1 MILTDQDILKI
12 LKERPN
18 SAMLED
24 AKKSSKKFIAHI
36 TGQGSDKLIEQISGL
51 ENEKQLEIRK
61 KYAQSNKAIFSRIHR
76 NEDKIFSAKGGSVFY
91 NVPESQKKF
100 FVSQLQNIYNGFS
113 ARSWTENYAKQYFH
127 LDPMGVILMEV
138 GNNVTYPIYK
148 STESIY
154 DYQLKGRE
162 VEYLILTTKEPNE
175 YRVID
180 DQFDKIVKYEGEVVT
195 TKADVYPNYFGKVP
209 AIVISDIVKPN
220 TQYYTSPDDE
230 IIEIADEFLRE
241 SSVKSIFKLKFGYS
255 KQWAYAAVCNNCKG
269 TGLKGGDDCKTC
281 NGSGRAVITDSS
293 EVIALPIPED
303 GQGTITPPTGFVSPD
318 VAGWDKMTDELR
330 LLENQMHNTYWG
342 VEPLQQTTGPNNQP
356 IKTATE
362 IADNNQPIYARLSKL
377 SKWAEGIE
385 KFITDLVGQF
395 YLNSSYKG
403 CSISY
408 GTRYGIEGPDT
419 IFLKYQDARSKGAP
433 DSVLDALLLEYYES
447 KYSTNNMEL
456 AKQVKLMKV
465 EPFIH
470 LTVSQAKNIIPSPV
484 DYNKKLYYLEWLNT
498 LPENEVIIKSTADL
512 VKSLSEY
519 ASTKEVP
526 KPEPIIKP

>member
-1 MILTDQDILKI
+1 
-12 LKERPN
+12 
-18 SAMLED
+18 MLED

-36 TGQGSDKLIEQISGL
+36 TGIGSDRLIEQIAGL

-61 KYAQSNKAIFSRIHR
+61 KYAQSNKAMFSRIHR

-113 ARSWTENYAKQYFH
+113 ARSWTENFAKTYLH
-127 LDPMGVILMEV
+127 IDPMGVILMEV
-138 GNNVTYPIYK
+138 GNNVTYPTYK
-148 STESIY
+148 STTSIY

-195 TKADVYPNYFGKVP
+195 TKQSETFFNYFGKVP
-209 AIVISDIVKPN
+209 AIVISDILKQN
-220 TQYYTSPDDE
+220 TEYYTSPDDE
-230 IIEIADEFLRE
+230 IIEIANEFLRE
-241 SSVKSIFKLKFGYS
+241 ASVKSIFKLKHGFPKAWQYVS
-255 KQWAYAAVCNNCKG
+255 VCQSCKG
-269 TGLKGGDDCKTC
+269 TGLKGGEDCTTC
-281 NGSGRAVITDSS
+281 NGSGRSVVKDSS
-293 EVIALPIPED
+293 EVITLPIPED
-303 GQGTITPPTGFVSPD
+303 TQATIAPNIAGYVSPD
-318 VAGWDKMTDELR
+318 IEGWDKMTDELR

-362 IADNNQPIYARLSKL
+362 IADNNQPIYARLSKM

-419 IFLKYQDARSKGAP
+419 IFLKYQDARLKGAP

-512 VKSLSEY
+512 VKSLSDY
-519 ASTKEVP
+519 ASTKEIP
-526 KPEPIIKP
+526 KPDPIIKP